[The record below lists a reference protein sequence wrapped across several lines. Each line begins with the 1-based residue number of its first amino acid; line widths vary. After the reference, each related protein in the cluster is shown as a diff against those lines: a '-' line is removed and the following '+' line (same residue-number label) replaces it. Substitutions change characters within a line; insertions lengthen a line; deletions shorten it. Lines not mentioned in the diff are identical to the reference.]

1 MLLGRVDE
9 ADGMKT
15 MKIFNGFAIIL
26 LLTVSATFA
35 DEDDD
40 SNDGGNH
47 CFILLA
53 YIFCMLSGS
62 ILLQT
67 NVVKRLKFMTCL
79 TCGSSVKLGVE
90 SNHTNI
96 TILCFFL
103 PWLTYSKHYCQDF
116 WTCFKEQSFLYRK
129 PCIFL
134 LLF

>member
-9 ADGMKT
+9 AGEMKT

-53 YIFCMLSGS
+53 YLFCMLSGS

-67 NVVKRLKFMTCL
+67 NVVKKTEIYDMFNLRVICETWCR
-79 TCGSSVKLGVE
+79 VK
-90 SNHTNI
+90 HTNI
-96 TILCFFL
+96 TILCFV
-103 PWLTYSKHYCQDF
+103 CQG
-116 WTCFKEQSFLYRK
+116 
-129 PCIFL
+129 
-134 LLF
+134 

>member
-90 SNHTNI
+90 SNHS
-96 TILCFFL
+96 LEFL
-103 PWLTYSKHYCQDF
+103 PLSLCLQYQ
-116 WTCFKEQSFLYRK
+116 
-129 PCIFL
+129 
-134 LLF
+134 